1 MKKETVK
8 SEVTL
13 ADKMTLHKISVI
25 TSKPNK
31 SGAMIIY
38 LDGKK
43 ISYVNARNL
52 YSNYCV
58 NPELYGR
65 VYVWAVACDEE
76 KTIERI
82 KAAIAK
88 IENVED
94 DGSNDEPDEEE
105 ILAVE
110 VENVDDADD
119 DELADEYWIV
129 AEVENTLLEIE
140 GYVYSFNYAE
150 SDKLFDEIFK
160 FFPYAQWFLKKEIP
174 DEDKRNTYNF
184 PSERYGI
191 SYKVVDDDDT
201 PPEDDTTPENDTP
214 NDNSDVE
221 GNEEPLDIVTIRRQ
235 ACAKLE
241 AVKAECN
248 ALEKEQDKLIS
259 YRRRCKDKAKI
270 AVYDAKLAE
279 LDKTIRAKGKEF
291 IKAND
296 YRNEVMKPT
305 AGELETLKKIAEAH
319 RAEKIASGI
328 KYVAKVYVFPH
339 GIEGEGMVC
348 YPKDCKTLE
357 EVKSWINGD
366 DIPVYIG
373 GVYDAGWIVEDFDG
387 RKIADYHTGL
397 EHLTESESTEFDDG
411 SNDEPDEDFLET
423 LDTSI
428 DEDNETDDELID
440 EPEIEPPYY
449 STHRYT
455 YYPKDNP
462 YDGGTYGNYGACFN
476 DYSGYSLI
484 DAVKFVLEDF
494 TNRGGE
500 DNYGGAN
507 VVRYVG
513 DEETLLLNFL
523 PNSVEVFDDTGI
535 VQPMV
540 DEFFE
545 NRKKEERKHRR
556 NRRTYY
562 EPKVNQPE
570 IDDYAVTPE
579 AFEIAI
585 QAEMDNATVEEIVTF
600 EIGKFYEPTTEY
612 SAPDLQLLNI
622 YEGVA
627 TFWDDTEEIMTGKI
641 TVKNG
646 VQVAEID
653 CPYFGKMF
661 VSATM
666 KAGDWMQGHCATLLR
681 DYREWH
687 TPNSSIDLEKSAK
700 AEGDNQDNV
709 TTEEKILPPFE
720 VWQSILDKSLAEIKA
735 IMKVPA

>member
-1 MKKETVK
+1 M
-8 SEVTL
+8 
-13 ADKMTLHKISVI
+13 
-25 TSKPNK
+25 
-31 SGAMIIY
+31 
-38 LDGKK
+38 
-43 ISYVNARNL
+43 
-52 YSNYCV
+52 
-58 NPELYGR
+58 
-65 VYVWAVACDEE
+65 
-76 KTIERI
+76 
-82 KAAIAK
+82 
-88 IENVED
+88 
-94 DGSNDEPDEEE
+94 
-105 ILAVE
+105 
-110 VENVDDADD
+110 
-119 DELADEYWIV
+119 
-129 AEVENTLLEIE
+129 
-140 GYVYSFNYAE
+140 
-150 SDKLFDEIFK
+150 
-160 FFPYAQWFLKKEIP
+160 
-174 DEDKRNTYNF
+174 
-184 PSERYGI
+184 
-191 SYKVVDDDDT
+191 
-201 PPEDDTTPENDTP
+201 
-214 NDNSDVE
+214 
-221 GNEEPLDIVTIRRQ
+221 
-235 ACAKLE
+235 
-241 AVKAECN
+241 
-248 ALEKEQDKLIS
+248 
-259 YRRRCKDKAKI
+259 
-270 AVYDAKLAE
+270 
-279 LDKTIRAKGKEF
+279 
-291 IKAND
+291 
-296 YRNEVMKPT
+296 
-305 AGELETLKKIAEAH
+305 
-319 RAEKIASGI
+319 
-328 KYVAKVYVFPH
+328 
-339 GIEGEGMVC
+339 
-348 YPKDCKTLE
+348 
-357 EVKSWINGD
+357 
-366 DIPVYIG
+366 
-373 GVYDAGWIVEDFDG
+373 
-387 RKIADYHTGL
+387 
-397 EHLTESESTEFDDG
+397 
-411 SNDEPDEDFLET
+411 
-423 LDTSI
+423 
-428 DEDNETDDELID
+428 ID

-494 TNRGGE
+494 KKRGGE

-585 QAEMDNATVEEIVTF
+585 QAEIDNATVEEIVTF

-687 TPNSSIDLEKSAK
+687 TKNASVDLEKPAK

-735 IMKVPA
+735 IMKVSA